1 MLGLL
6 RALIERFDSVKY
18 PHEYPDDMTQSITG
32 NTPYDQHMQN
42 HDHLA
47 RYFDIS
53 KGYTSFYDV
62 CVFIIVGVFM
72 LMVIREIT
80 LQFEEK
86 HKVYMYMCVLL
97 IGICAILY

>member
-6 RALIERFDSVKY
+6 RAFIEKFDSVKY
-18 PHEYPDDMTQSITG
+18 PHEYPDDMRQNIPGTTPY
-32 NTPYDQHMQN
+32 PYDQHMQK

-72 LMVIREIT
+72 LMVLREINYDR
-80 LQFEEK
+80 K
-86 HKVYMYMCVLL
+86 CYCYWWKSWNRKGNC
-97 IGICAILY
+97 